1 MTGKKKFCARLA
13 LVERDGRKL
22 LLCQPETFMNASGE
36 AVQAVAA
43 FYRVEAG
50 RILAVIDDAD
60 LSLGEIRL
68 RPRGSRDRKSVV

>member
-36 AVQAVAA
+36 SVKAIAA
-43 FYRVEAG
+43 FYRVAPES
-50 RILAVIDDAD
+50 ILTVVDDAD
-60 LSLGEIRL
+60 LPLGEIRL
-68 RPRGSRDRKSVV
+68 RPRGSSGGHHGL